1 MSSRRNHKVITV
13 IMLVLVFLP
22 ANALLGASEKELA
35 IPVIV
40 NKVSYEQRLKI
51 DLDENT
57 STGYTW
63 HYCSSKANAF
73 SLFSKEVSVD
83 QSENAVQGGGST
95 VT

>member
-63 HYCSSKANAF
+63 HYYSSKANAF

-83 QSENAVQGGGST
+83 QSENAVQGGDST